1 MPKGTVTAQKAAALV
16 DHYQNTHELVSR
28 LWAQR
33 NKTFL
38 LLLGVVGAAAMFVNE
53 ESLKDLLQM
62 LRAYLQRDGAAPIP
76 AAAGPAYRYFTEE
89 SFPFKIIHGMFLVSI
104 FYLMVSLYHRS
115 LNVLRNYAYLGA
127 LEHEIRHQLDLIDGV
142 EVGFTRESSFYW
154 DKRPILMALVKY
166 FYILI
171 IAGMLGLFFYLR
183 VLADFYPF
191 DPIMLAIDALVGT
204 PTLLV
209 FLAYA
214 WQSIA
219 FDSARVYL
227 DRGLRGR

>member
-1 MPKGTVTAQKAAALV
+1 MGAQKAEALV
-16 DHYQNTHELVSR
+16 EHYQNTYELVFR
-28 LWAQR
+28 LWGQR

-38 LLLGVVGAAAMFVNE
+38 LLLGVVGAAALFVNE

-62 LRAYLQRDGAAPIP
+62 LRGYLQQGAAPTP
-76 AAAGPAYRYFTEE
+76 AAPGSASYRYFSEE
-89 SFPFKIIHGMFLVSI
+89 NFPFKIIHGMFLVSI

-115 LNVLRNYAYLGA
+115 LNVLRYYAYLSA
-127 LEHEIRHQLDLIDGV
+127 LEREIRYQLGFDHG

-154 DKRPILMALVKY
+154 HKRPILMTLVKY

-183 VLADFYPF
+183 VLADLSPF
-191 DPIMLAIDALVGT
+191 DRLMLTIDAVVGI

-214 WQSIA
+214 GQSINL
-219 FDSARVYL
+219 DSDNTHLGRSARA
-227 DRGLRGR
+227 